1 MPPAPAQKFRPYRL
15 PLLLIV
21 LVQLWAC
28 DQGSIGVVT
37 TTNYCLKGITSS
49 SKKIEPG
56 FIALSRDLEKKY
68 QLKFGDLIYVENESE
83 PYIFM
88 DRMPPYWHKHADL
101 YSRKCK
107 SAREYG
113 VQKRLLWFVRQTSRK
128 W

>member
-1 MPPAPAQKFRPYRL
+1 MAQTPGQNCRPYRL
-15 PLLLIV
+15 SLLIIALV
-21 LVQLWAC
+21 LIWAC
-28 DQGSIGVVT
+28 DQGAIGVVT

-49 SKKIEPG
+49 SKKVEPG
-56 FIALSRDLEKKY
+56 FIALSRDLEKSY
-68 QLKFGDLIYVENESE
+68 HLKFGDLIYVENESE

-88 DRMPPYWHKHADL
+88 DRMPPYWKRHADL

-113 VQKRLLWFVRQTSRK
+113 VQKRMLWFVRQTSRA